1 MENMTNGVEILRTH
15 NPELS
20 ISDMNAKP
28 YVIQIRGKLK
38 NSVKKTMKTG
48 DKQSTDP
55 KDYLFRLTAKSR
67 NEEIQKELGSSKYFN
82 AAFKNAEGISE
93 VTVAGKTRKGFRG
106 DTKPKFRPINQNQQP
121 ELFAM
126 IEEAIDKTEYTVRP
140 LDAKKQL
147 VIELDPVAYGKIV
160 TVSTPKYY
168 MTQRDEETN
177 KMEIMKTRK
186 YDGKTGTYP
195 LKENVLSNVS
205 MFILETELEYGADIL
220 GKEIENVVVGW
231 ETGETTTTKQTVKGG
246 ETIIKTNKEE
256 PKITEEGDVE
266 EEDLTEEKLEEQIR
280 KEEEEEN
287 DEEQ

>member
-1 MENMTNGVEILRTH
+1 
-15 NPELS
+15 
-20 ISDMNAKP
+20 MNAKP